1 MRTIPSRIA
10 IALLGVLLAS
20 TILAA
25 SPEALAPGEGRYLV
39 TLTAGAHPPD
49 LAALGPRMEGQ
60 DGSTLTVVLPV
71 RTATSLA
78 GDPAVQS
85 IRKAASPPRATPENV
100 VHQRPAARAPMLTR
114 LAHVP

>member
-25 SPEALAPGEGRYLV
+25 SPEALAPDEGRYIL

-49 LAALGPRMEGQ
+49 LAALGGRMEGQ

-71 RTATSLA
+71 RAATTLA
-78 GDPAVQS
+78 GDPAIEATRAV
-85 IRKAASPPRATPENV
+85 ASTPRPAPEN
-100 VHQRPAARAPMLTR
+100 
-114 LAHVP
+114 